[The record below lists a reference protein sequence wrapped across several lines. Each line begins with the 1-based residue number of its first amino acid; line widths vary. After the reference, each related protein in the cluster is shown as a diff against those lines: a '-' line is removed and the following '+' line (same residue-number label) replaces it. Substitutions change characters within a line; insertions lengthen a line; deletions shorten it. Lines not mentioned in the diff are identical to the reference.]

1 MLDNLLDYGD
11 YPEIHAD
18 SIGDVQYLQYK
29 TRILFFEWRKVGG
42 VFRRVTVG
50 AISRP
55 KEAFTDMQL
64 AGLRS
69 GLAMPSWHTMTPPRI
84 ALH

>member
-18 SIGDVQYLQYK
+18 AIGDVQYLQYK
-29 TRILFFEWRKVGG
+29 TRILLYEWRKVGG
-42 VFRRVTVG
+42 IFRRVVVG
-50 AISRP
+50 AVSRP

-69 GLAMPSWHTMTPPRI
+69 GLGMPAWHAKVPSQI